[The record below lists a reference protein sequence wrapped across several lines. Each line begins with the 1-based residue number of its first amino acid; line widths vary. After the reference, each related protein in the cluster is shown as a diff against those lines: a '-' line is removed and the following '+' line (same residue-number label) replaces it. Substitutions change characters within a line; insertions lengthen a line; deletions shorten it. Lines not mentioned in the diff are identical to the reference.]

1 MSYKQSSGV
10 LNLTFRYNHEYMK
23 FMEIDATLKNLMCTG
38 G

>member
-1 MSYKQSSGV
+1 
-10 LNLTFRYNHEYMK
+10 MK